1 MMSMWSK
8 YLKQLEQNGYQIPF
22 SRLFYCPIAKTCP
35 WILEFDDSK
44 IINTVLE
51 TYQLAQGIYEK
62 MVPNG
67 CSTE

>member
-1 MMSMWSK
+1 
-8 YLKQLEQNGYQIPF
+8 
-22 SRLFYCPIAKTCP
+22 
-35 WILEFDDSK
+35 
-44 IINTVLE
+44 VLE